1 VVVNSILLWAWAI
14 LLASAGV
21 LACLFDPYG
30 HLTAADEEEF
40 QRVCD
45 SHWLKETEAKQWA
58 FADSFCIKSCVRG
71 VRPRFGGMFLANQ
84 RSRF

>member
-40 QRVCD
+40 QRVCYVIAM
-45 SHWLKETEAKQWA
+45 LRETEAK
-58 FADSFCIKSCVRG
+58 
-71 VRPRFGGMFLANQ
+71 
-84 RSRF
+84 